1 MKAIHNNR
9 YNGKIVFERRGKTIT
24 MTGHHFLRWS
34 YPNVY
39 DKAYE
44 KYVESALID
53 AELAGNQ
60 ILTQE
65 EFESVL
71 FATKDEDSFYS
82 NALYKLFGKHIYS
95 DTKTIDM
102 IDPSGGPYINVG
114 SNLKM
119 FFGKDCDDLIVKSIK
134 MGKGTIKFK
143 IK

>member
-1 MKAIHNNR
+1 MKAIYNNR
-9 YNGKIVFERRGKTIT
+9 YNDKIVFERRGKTISI
-24 MTGHHFLRWS
+24 TGHHFLRWGH
-34 YPNVY
+34 PNVY

-53 AELAGNQ
+53 AELVGNQ

-65 EFESVL
+65 EFEGVL
-71 FATKDEDSFYS
+71 FATKDEDYYHS
-82 NALYKLFGKHIYS
+82 NALCKLFGKHIYS

-119 FFGKDCDDLIVKSIK
+119 FFGKGCDDLIVKSIK